1 MYQLSK
7 EQILLR
13 DVTFGY
19 DRETVLENFDL
30 RIEEGEFVGVI
41 GANGAGKSTMI
52 RLILGQLHP
61 WKGEVFVNGSASN
74 QYGKWYET
82 GYVPQRASSQ
92 GQGFPATVE
101 EVVMM
106 GLYKEIGMMR
116 FPKKKH
122 YQCVRS
128 ALLTVSMQ
136 DYSKRLIYKLSGGQQ
151 QRVMIAKALVNNP
164 KILLLDEPTT
174 GVDPKS
180 TEQLMELLRHLNKEH
195 GITIVVI
202 SHDVP
207 VLKKV
212 AGRLYELKNKQAIE
226 WIEGV

>member
-1 MYQLSK
+1 MCQLSNI
-7 EQILLR
+7 QIWLK

-19 DRETVLENFDL
+19 ERETVLEHFDL
-30 RIEEGEFVGVI
+30 QIRKGELVGII

-52 RLILGQLHP
+52 RLILGQLTP
-61 WKGEVFVNGSASN
+61 WSGEVEVGGFASA

-106 GLYKEIGMMR
+106 GLYKEIGLMR
-116 FPKKKH
+116 FPKKEH
-122 YQCVRS
+122 DQRVNS
-128 ALLTVSMQ
+128 ALITVNMQ
-136 DYSKRLIYKLSGGQQ
+136 EYKKRLIYKLSGGQQ

-164 KILLLDEPTT
+164 KLLLLDEPTT

-180 TEQLMELLRHLNKEH
+180 TEQLMQLLRHLNQEH

-207 VLKKV
+207 ILKKV
-212 AGRLYELKNKQAIE
+212 ATRLFELKEKRAVE
-226 WIEGV
+226 LTGEV